1 MRKEPEIVTV
11 TLKKHNGMGL
21 SIVAAKVRDNF
32 SYSFWGVYNIDPQV
46 RFLQGSFSFGRDL
59 NPIVR

>member
-21 SIVAAKVRDNF
+21 SIVAAKVRD
-32 SYSFWGVYNIDPQV
+32 SYFISFWGCIILPHFQ
-46 RFLQGSFSFGRDL
+46 FLPLAGVL
-59 NPIVR
+59 VL